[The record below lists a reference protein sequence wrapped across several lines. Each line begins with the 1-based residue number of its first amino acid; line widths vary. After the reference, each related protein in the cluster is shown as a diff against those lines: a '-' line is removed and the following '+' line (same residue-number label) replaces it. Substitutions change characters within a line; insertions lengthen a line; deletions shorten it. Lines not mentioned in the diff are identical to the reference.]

1 MSEDGE
7 TVFQPDDGIT
17 PPTRLGEKSKAERM
31 QYALCLAHALFLG
44 SYGRDDRGQMTVYPE
59 GAPEKCFVLAE
70 EFVAEAVRR
79 GY

>member
-1 MSEDGE
+1 MSEEE
-7 TVFQPDDGIT
+7 TEFRPDDGIVGPKT
-17 PPTRLGEKSKAERM
+17 LGEGDPKTRK
-31 QYALCLAHALFLG
+31 QYTLCLAHALFLG

-59 GAPEKCFVLAE
+59 GDPARCFTLAE